1 MGKLFSLLYISL
13 SLSYFM
19 VKKRFGPRKRMH
31 GLPKAS
37 QAKVNFLSIPKEVE
51 TTFNTGWG
59 PGGIKVDGGGTKWE
73 IEIELLEHPTQEPG
87 NMVWQTTAEVIRKDI
102 MALDWEDASI
112 CADWARKKH
121 WVIETDEVGIVNLV
135 SG

>member
-1 MGKLFSLLYISL
+1 
-13 SLSYFM
+13 
-19 VKKRFGPRKRMH
+19 MH

-37 QAKVNFLSIPKEVE
+37 SAKVNFLSIPKQIE
-51 TTFNTGWG
+51 TSFDTGHG
-59 PGGIKVDGGGTKWE
+59 PNKNLKWE

-102 MALDWEDASI
+102 MNLNWDDSLVCSDWS
-112 CADWARKKH
+112 RKKH
-121 WVIETDEVGIVNLV
+121 WTIETDETGIINLV